1 MQDNILVSILCATY
15 NHENYIREAL
25 DGFVSQK
32 TNFPFEVLVHD
43 DACTDGTAAII
54 REYAQKY
61 PDIIKPI
68 YQTVNQYSQGVD
80 LGTLMCSL
88 AHGKYVALC
97 EGDDCWVDERKLQKQ
112 VDYMESHPGCALCF
126 TDAYIC
132 QAGKIIERNLRDTV
146 RMNTAKA
153 DYSME
158 ELWPYASNIPT
169 ASMLYP
175 LELILKVPEINPNA
189 FHGDEFIVL
198 FLLTLGYAHLINEV
212 TCHYN
217 LGVKNSATT
226 TWAQNNPANI
236 RYLYSAILMYQEID
250 RITGQKYHDKVLDSI
265 TRKERLLYFTS
276 YEETKDKQ
284 YLHLLRQKKYVDI
297 SKSKGPKEY
306 IRHML
311 FVHCHPA
318 FHIIQKVYH
327 MLRGYYAR

>member
-25 DGFVSQK
+25 DGFVCQK

-43 DACTDGTAAII
+43 DASTDRTAAII

-68 YQTVNQYSQGVD
+68 YQTENQYSQGVD
-80 LGTLMCSL
+80 IETLLYSF
-88 AHGKYVALC
+88 AQGKYVALC
-97 EGDDCWVDERKLQKQ
+97 EGDDCWIDEYKLQKQ
-112 VDYMESHPGCALCF
+112 VDYMESHPECSLCF

-132 QAGKIIERNLRDTV
+132 QAGKIVERNLRDTV
-146 RMNTAKA
+146 RMNTSKV

-158 ELWPYASNIPT
+158 ELWPYASNITT
-169 ASMLYP
+169 ASLLYP
-175 LELILKVPEINPNA
+175 RNLIQKIPKIDPNA
-189 FHGDEFIVL
+189 FHGDEFIIL

-212 TCHYN
+212 TCNYN
-217 LGVKNSATT
+217 LGVENSATT
-226 TWAQNNPANI
+226 TWARNSSAYIQHLN
-236 RYLYSAILMYQEID
+236 SAILMYQEID
-250 RITGQKYHDKVLDSI
+250 RITERKYHDNVLDSI
-265 TRKERLLYFTS
+265 IRTERLLYFTS

-318 FHIIQKVYH
+318 FHIIQKVYR